1 MKRWQALC
9 VRLTSQPLHKQ
20 STQKPDEH
28 CFDPALLATIHRTRY
43 VPYGTSLDCG
53 EFNSIVYN
61 KFRSTKLN
69 IQGRPCKA
77 ADPYIHRERLAV
89 LNFDLYRIISSRLVS
104 YPNPSYNHIIT
115 PRSFLLYACS
125 AVQCSVVRRQL
136 RGCPIARLNH
146 VFRIAVDG

>member
-125 AVQCSVVRRQL
+125 AVQCS
-136 RGCPIARLNH
+136 
-146 VFRIAVDG
+146 AV